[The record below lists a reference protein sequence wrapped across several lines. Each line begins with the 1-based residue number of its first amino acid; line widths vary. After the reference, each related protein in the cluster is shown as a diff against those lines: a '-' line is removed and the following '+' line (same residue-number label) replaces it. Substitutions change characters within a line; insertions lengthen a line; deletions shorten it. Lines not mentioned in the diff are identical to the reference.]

1 MTCYNEPKTLIMS
14 DNKEMTGGQDKMRV
28 DANDKSEVEYV
39 HQQFPHL
46 EHSQV
51 LEAVK
56 SKGPMR
62 KDIMEYLQGL
72 K

>member
-1 MTCYNEPKTLIMS
+1 MS
-14 DNKEMTGGQDKMRV
+14 DNKGMTGTQDKIRV

-46 EHSQV
+46 QHAQV
-51 LEAVK
+51 LDAIK

-62 KDIMEYLQGL
+62 EDIVKYLKTL

>member
-1 MTCYNEPKTLIMS
+1 
-14 DNKEMTGGQDKMRV
+14 MTGAQDKRLV

-46 EHSQV
+46 EHAQV

-56 SKGPMR
+56 TKGPIR
-62 KDIMEYLQGL
+62 EDIMKYLKTL

>member
-1 MTCYNEPKTLIMS
+1 MA
-14 DNKEMTGGQDKMRV
+14 DNKEMIGGQDKTRV

-39 HQQFPHL
+39 HRQFPHL

-62 KDIMEYLQGL
+62 EDIENYLKTL